1 MVVQESVVKLNCKN
15 QSLRHAS
22 KLQSDYSLFEETNSV
37 SEKIEECNIKRL
49 LIKPNSKYEFIA
61 WEDEPE
67 PEKIKLRKLHF

>member
-37 SEKIEECNIKRL
+37 SEKIEE
-49 LIKPNSKYEFIA
+49 
-61 WEDEPE
+61 
-67 PEKIKLRKLHF
+67 